1 MLPGVAG
8 ICMFMLVLTLIN
20 AFAALRG
27 SFGDGRGKY
36 GVLMLCTLLG
46 AGVKLTRLDKDL
58 READVEMRLTRW
70 NKNYVGVHFGG
81 SLFSMTDPFYM
92 LMLAANLG
100 DEFVV
105 WDKAAS
111 IRYRKP
117 GKGRVRAEFRL
128 SDERLAE
135 IRAALEAEGRYD
147 AQFVVEIKDAEG
159 GVIAVV

>member
-1 MLPGVAG
+1 MSWW
-8 ICMFMLVLTLIN
+8 
-20 AFAALRG
+20 LRHIG
-27 SFGDGRGKY
+27 WWPP
-36 GVLMLCTLLG
+36 LLG

-58 READVEMRLTRW
+58 READVEMSLTRW

-100 DEFVV
+100 EEYVV

-128 SDERLAE
+128 SEEKLAE
-135 IRAALEAEGRYD
+135 IRAAVDMEGRYD
-147 AQFVVEIKDAEG
+147 ARFLVEIKDDRG
-159 GVIAVV
+159 GVVAEVERVIYCATKTAHEERRKLRGTG